1 MTTTGKCDC
10 WSWPRCPRN
19 TFADI
24 IDETYIHSH
33 TCFCVQVEE
42 FKRVSKFRIFNT
54 NNLWMSMTAMKEL
67 VETQAIHMEVIE
79 NKKVLIRLLPCN
91 DCILTPLPRL

>member
-1 MTTTGKCDC
+1 MPKEYVCRD
-10 WSWPRCPRN
+10 
-19 TFADI
+19 

-79 NKKVLIRLLPCN
+79 NKKVHIRLRTCN
-91 DCILTPLPRL
+91 ACILIFLSRR